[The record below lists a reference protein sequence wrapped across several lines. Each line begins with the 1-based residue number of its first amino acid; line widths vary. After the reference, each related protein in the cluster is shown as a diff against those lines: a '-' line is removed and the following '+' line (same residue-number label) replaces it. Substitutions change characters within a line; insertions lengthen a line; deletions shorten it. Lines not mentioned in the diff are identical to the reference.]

1 MRNNSL
7 YSNATLIDA
16 ISTIEKTSKRLA
28 VVLSDDNHIIG
39 TLTDGDIRRHILQGS
54 KLEVSVSNVM
64 NNNPVT
70 ASINSSVS
78 LLRKLLSKNNIRS
91 IPLVDDK
98 NKYVRTV
105 ELLELDF
112 QGNPS
117 LEKTFSA
124 AIIMAGGEGT
134 RLMPLT
140 KMLPKPMID
149 INGLPLLERQIRQ
162 LCNIG
167 IKLVFISVNYLN
179 EVIQDYFGDGSK
191 FGVEIRYLQEQKKL
205 GTAGALSLLPDDE
218 DLKSLLLM
226 NGDILTTSDFIN
238 LLHFHEDQKSV
249 ITMCAV
255 DYNIQIPYGVIKYK
269 GTKVEAIEEK
279 PSQHFFCNAG
289 IYALSESVL
298 RKIPSDKFFNMTD
311 LIEKCLDDADLVSV
325 FPVHEY
331 WSDIGTEADLTKA
344 RNEFKGRDL
353 D

>member
-1 MRNNSL
+1 VSNNFIF
-7 YSNATLIDA
+7 SNATLIDA

-28 VVLSDDNHIIG
+28 VVLSDDYHVIG

-54 KLEVSVSNVM
+54 QLEASVSNVM
-64 NNNPVT
+64 NNNPIT
-70 ASINSSVS
+70 ASINSSDS

-98 NKYVRTV
+98 KKYVRTI

-112 QGNPS
+112 QDGFS

-167 IKLVFISVNYLN
+167 IKLVYISVNYLN
-179 EVIQDYFGDGSK
+179 EVIQDYFGDGSR
-191 FGVEIRYLQEQKKL
+191 FGIEIKYLHEKKKL
-205 GTAGALSLLPDDE
+205 GTAGALSLLPNDA

-249 ITMCAV
+249 VTICAV
-255 DYNIQIPYGVIKYK
+255 DYNIQIPYGVIEYN
-269 GTKVEAIEEK
+269 GTKVEAIKEK

-289 IYALSESVL
+289 IYALSESIL
-298 RKIPSDKFFNMTD
+298 KKIPSDKFFNMTD
-311 LIEKCLDDADLVSV
+311 LIEKCLVDSDSVSV
-325 FPVHEY
+325 FPVYEY

-344 RNEFKGRDL
+344 RNDFKGRGL
-353 D
+353 E